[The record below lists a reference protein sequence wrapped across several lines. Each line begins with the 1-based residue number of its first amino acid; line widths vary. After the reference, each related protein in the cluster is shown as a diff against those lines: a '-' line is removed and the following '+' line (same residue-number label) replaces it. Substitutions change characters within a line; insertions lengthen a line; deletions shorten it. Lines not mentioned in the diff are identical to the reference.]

1 MTDKN
6 EKQPSNA
13 QKPVPKNVKPPREN
27 NARRENE
34 SSETQSVIVD
44 KFKELSE
51 KTGLNPKALFGII
64 AAVVI
69 VLLLLS
75 LSMCGKDEEE
85 ANNAAS
91 PGAISNQDDVKLG
104 DEGGSVGSGSNNG
117 GDTNDNKI
125 VGSNDES
132 EDDSDSDSESDSD
145 GQDGNANQRGS
156 TLEDR
161 PAFLNEDVDPDQ
173 YAPEGTSAPVNE
185 ELDARAEEALPIL
198 DTIVNDP
205 TFNDEGFEEL
215 KSKLNKKG
223 LEPGPNIEFAYRS
236 GQQYE
241 DGGAMFESRSFKPAF
256 YATSQP
262 GVYEATYEVAAG
274 ALPNVSANPQDED
287 ETRNRMRG
295 ELDAMIG
302 TGVAVPLKFT
312 IDLNAGSVEADSN
325 MWWAM

>member
-6 EKQPSNA
+6 EKQPSNV
-13 QKPVPKNVKPPREN
+13 QKPVPKNVEPPREN
-27 NARRENE
+27 NAQRENE

-51 KTGLNPKALFGII
+51 KTGLSPKALFGII

-69 VLLLLS
+69 ILLLLS

-145 GQDGNANQRGS
+145 DQDGNANQRGS

-161 PAFLNEDVDPDQ
+161 PAFLNEDADPDQ
-173 YAPEGTSAPVNE
+173 YAPEGTPAPVNE
-185 ELDARAEEALPIL
+185 ELDARAEEVLPIL

-256 YATSQP
+256 YATSQS

-295 ELDAMIG
+295 ELDAMIS
-302 TGVAVPLKFT
+302 TGVVVPLKFT
-312 IDLNAGSVEADSN
+312 IDLNAGTVEADSN

>member
-6 EKQPSNA
+6 EKQLNNT
-13 QKPVPKNVKPPREN
+13 QKPVSKNVKPTRETDVQ
-27 NARRENE
+27 RESDSNE
-34 SSETQSVIVD
+34 AQSVIVD

-51 KTGLNPKALFGII
+51 KTGLSPKALFGII

-104 DEGGSVGSGSNNG
+104 GENDSVGSGS
-117 GDTNDNKI
+117 GDSGDSKDDKI

-132 EDDSDSDSESDSD
+132 EDDSSDESNSASD
-145 GQDGNANQRGS
+145 DQNNESNQRGS
-156 TLEDR
+156 TLKDR
-161 PAFLNEDVDPDQ
+161 PAFLNEDVDPDR
-173 YAPEGTSAPVNE
+173 YAPEGTPAPVNE
-185 ELDARAEEALPIL
+185 ELDARAEEVLPIL

-205 TFNDEGFEEL
+205 TFNDKGFEEL
-215 KSKLNKKG
+215 KSKLNEKG

-236 GQQYE
+236 GQKYE
-241 DGGAMFESRSFKPAF
+241 DGGAMYESRSFKPAF

-274 ALPNVSANPQDED
+274 TLPNVSANPQDED

-295 ELDAMIG
+295 ELDAMIS
-302 TGVAVPLKFT
+302 TGVVVPLKFT
-312 IDLNAGSVEADSN
+312 IDLNSGSVEANSN

>member
-1 MTDKN
+1 MTDEN
-6 EKQPSNA
+6 EKQLNNA
-13 QKPVPKNVKPPREN
+13 QKPVSKNAKPSREN
-27 NARRENE
+27 NAQRENE

-85 ANNAAS
+85 ANNASS

-132 EDDSDSDSESDSD
+132 EDDSDSESASDSD
-145 GQDGNANQRGS
+145 DQDGNVNQRGS

-173 YAPEGTSAPVNE
+173 YAPEGTPAPVNE
-185 ELDARAEEALPIL
+185 ELDARAEEVLPIL